1 MPNTLWVISPSRIR
15 QGLGPFE
22 INRVEPVMITQ
33 SGERILAGYYGRPVK
48 NKGRDTYYGV
58 HECFMSEEDAKRE
71 GERMA
76 RAELAHEQAKF
87 DALKQRIQNARLAC
101 AS

>member
-1 MPNTLWVISPSRIR
+1 MV
-15 QGLGPFE
+15 
-22 INRVEPVMITQ
+22 TQ